1 MDNED
6 NEDGNKEEVQ
16 QQNDAV
22 NNDEISTPIQTLNT
36 KDNQDKSNINTLYI
50 YILYIVISMLEQTFS
65 TLSQY
70 TDTKENQFWIIIN
83 NTIKPPLGDILD
95 QSN

>member
-1 MDNED
+1 
-6 NEDGNKEEVQ
+6 
-16 QQNDAV
+16 
-22 NNDEISTPIQTLNT
+22 
-36 KDNQDKSNINTLYI
+36 
-50 YILYIVISMLEQTFS
+50 MLEQTFS

>member
-36 KDNQDKSNINTLYI
+36 KDNQDKSNINIINININTS
-50 YILYIVISMLEQTFS
+50 YILLYS
-65 TLSQY
+65 
-70 TDTKENQFWIIIN
+70 NIN
-83 NTIKPPLGDILD
+83 A
-95 QSN
+95 

>member
-50 YILYIVISMLEQTFS
+50 YIYFI
-65 TLSQY
+65 
-70 TDTKENQFWIIIN
+70 
-83 NTIKPPLGDILD
+83 
-95 QSN
+95 